1 MDHSCPMNPMVPL
14 ELGDFFLCKRYGH
27 LMDWLTPVDL
37 SHDVLDLDYDV
48 LDLDYD
54 VLNKNKRVRGR
65 RLSQIF

>member
-37 SHDVLDLDYDV
+37 DHDVLDLE
-48 LDLDYD
+48 YD

>member
-37 SHDVLDLDYDV
+37 DHDV